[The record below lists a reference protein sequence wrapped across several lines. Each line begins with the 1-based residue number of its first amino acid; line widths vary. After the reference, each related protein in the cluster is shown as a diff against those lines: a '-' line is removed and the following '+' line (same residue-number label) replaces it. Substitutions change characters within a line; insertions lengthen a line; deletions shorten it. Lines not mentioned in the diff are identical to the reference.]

1 MYTSTTSTNCV
12 VMSIDVIPV
21 PFFVNFG
28 HISHRFLVILL
39 LTSNKLLSR
48 NNMVHYKLAL
58 DFTSVQGPKGTTIYC
73 KSFAPCNTYSLIF
86 KELYFK
92 QL

>member
-1 MYTSTTSTNCV
+1 MYTSATSTNCA

-21 PFFVNFG
+21 SFFVNFG
-28 HISHRFLVILL
+28 HISHRFLVFLL
-39 LTSNKLLSR
+39 LTLNKLLSG

-58 DFTSVQGPKGTTIYC
+58 DFTSVQGSKGTAIYC
-73 KSFAPCNTYSLIF
+73 KSFIPCNTYSSIF